1 MLSGAS
7 KRRNIG
13 LAVGLIGFAALL
25 LMPQPGGMEP
35 VAQRTAAVA
44 FLMAAWWISEAAHIA
59 VTALLPLVLFPAL
72 DILSSR
78 AVSAH
83 YANHI
88 IFLFL
93 GGFIIAIAMEKWNLH
108 RRIALATIARVGSE
122 PHSLLLGFM
131 VAAAF
136 LSMWIS
142 NTATTMMM
150 LPIAMAVVNQLAGM
164 AEITG
169 VDTQQE
175 AESLTR
181 ENFGLVLLLGIAYAA
196 SVGGIGTIVGSPTT
210 VAFLGFASEHFPDQP
225 PIGFVPWSV
234 VCIPIVVVFL
244 PLTWVYL
251 CRFGAELPLS
261 AIKFRGSQSVI
272 RDELKKL
279 GRITPAERLVLMVSA
294 ATALLWITRSPLDL
308 EWFTVPGWSGLLLD
322 SSDVHD
328 STVAV
333 GMAVLLFLLPAD
345 LLGRGS
351 ADGFA
356 MDWKTA
362 AERMPW
368 GIVFLIGGGFA
379 LAAGISG
386 SGLAAWIGS
395 QLGALKGTPV
405 WLLVL
410 VTCLLSTALTEATS
424 NVATVLMFSPIVAA
438 MAAEVGVHPYLLLIP
453 VAVMASFAFTLPVAT
468 PPNAIVFSS
477 GWITIPKMFRAG
489 IALDLLGLVVV
500 PAMVY
505 LLGARIFG
513 FG

>member
-164 AEITG
+164 AEIAG

-225 PIGFVPWSV
+225 PHRLCSLVGRLHPDRSGFSAADVGLSVP
-234 VCIPIVVVFL
+234 L
-244 PLTWVYL
+244 
-251 CRFGAELPLS
+251 RRELPLS

-308 EWFTVPGWSGLLLD
+308 EWFTC
-322 SSDVHD
+322 
-328 STVAV
+328 A
-333 GMAVLLFLLPAD
+333 GMVRAASRFL
-345 LLGRGS
+345 
-351 ADGFA
+351 
-356 MDWKTA
+356 
-362 AERMPW
+362 
-368 GIVFLIGGGFA
+368 
-379 LAAGISG
+379 
-386 SGLAAWIGS
+386 
-395 QLGALKGTPV
+395 
-405 WLLVL
+405 
-410 VTCLLSTALTEATS
+410 
-424 NVATVLMFSPIVAA
+424 
-438 MAAEVGVHPYLLLIP
+438 
-453 VAVMASFAFTLPVAT
+453 
-468 PPNAIVFSS
+468 
-477 GWITIPKMFRAG
+477 
-489 IALDLLGLVVV
+489 
-500 PAMVY
+500 
-505 LLGARIFG
+505 
-513 FG
+513 

>member
-1 MLSGAS
+1 MLSSAS
-7 KRRNIG
+7 HRRNIG
-13 LAVGLIGFAALL
+13 LAVGLIGFAAIL
-25 LMPQPGGMEP
+25 LMPRPDGMEP
-35 VAQRTAAVA
+35 AAQRTAAVA
-44 FLMAAWWISEAAHIA
+44 FLMAVWWISEAAHIA
-59 VTALLPLVLFPAL
+59 VTALLPLVLFPVL
-72 DILSSR
+72 DILSSS

-88 IFLFL
+88 IFLYL

-108 RRIALATIARVGSE
+108 RRIALATIARVGSK

-131 VAAAF
+131 IAAAF

-150 LPIAMAVVNQLAGM
+150 LPIAMAVVNQLADM
-164 AEITG
+164 AEIENA
-169 VDTQQE
+169 DT
-175 AESLTR
+175 LTKTKVLVR
-181 ENFGLVLLLGIAYAA
+181 KNFGLVLLLGIAYAA
-196 SVGGIGTIVGSPTT
+196 SIGGIGTIVGSPTT
-210 VAFLGFASEHFPDQP
+210 VAFLGFASENFPGHPQ
-225 PIGFVPWSV
+225 IGFVPWSL

-251 CRFGAELPLS
+251 CRFGADLPLS

-272 RDELKKL
+272 RDELKNL
-279 GRITPAERLVLMVSA
+279 GPIAPVERLVLMVSA
-294 ATALLWITRSPLDL
+294 ATGLLWITRSPINL
-308 EWFTVPGWSGLLLD
+308 EWLTLPGWSGLLPD
-322 SSDVHD
+322 SSGVHD
-328 STVAV
+328 STVAI
-333 GMAVLLFLLPAD
+333 GMAMLLFLLPAD

-362 AERMPW
+362 VERMPW

-379 LAAGISG
+379 LAAGISE
-386 SGLAAWIGS
+386 SGLAAWIGL
-395 QLGALKGTPV
+395 QLGALKGTPA

-410 VTCLLSTALTEATS
+410 VTCLMSTLLTEATS

-453 VAVMASFAFTLPVAT
+453 VAIMASFAFTLPVAT

-489 IALDLLGLVVV
+489 IVLDAFGLAVV
-500 PAMVY
+500 PALVY
-505 LLGARIFG
+505 FLGARMFG